1 LPARE
6 PSPATPGP
14 AERDLRDFYTE
25 AEVASAA
32 RKLKRDQ
39 GFQELLRKRRKVLRD
54 AYKTSYPLKYLGIE
68 IKQRSHRFPL
78 DVAVK
83 IALQPRSMDGASKG
97 LRYSVHRRA
106 FIERFPD
113 VDALLS
119 DDALFRLGP
128 KANVES
134 AATFAA
140 SEYGERAKPALA
152 RLQRQ
157 LGLAP
162 SISLQVLRKGLAAY
176 KSSHRPGM
184 SAHGWARARLTS
196 FVMKGCTHFF
206 PDHLLAARAS
216 PRVQE
221 FWKGQTCLCAKKQQ
235 CSKAGVRTRAN
246 AL

>member
-1 LPARE
+1 MPARAHA
-6 PSPATPGP
+6 PAKPGP
-14 AERDLRDFYTE
+14 PTRDLRDYYTE
-25 AEVASAA
+25 AEVAAAA
-32 RKLKRDQ
+32 RKLGRDKD
-39 GFQELLRKRRKVLRD
+39 FQALLRKRGKALRD
-54 AYKTSYPLKYLGIE
+54 VYVTSYPLKYLGIE

-78 DVAVK
+78 DVAVR

-97 LRYSVHRRA
+97 LRYSAHRRA
-106 FIERFPD
+106 FIERLPD
-113 VDALLS
+113 VDVLLS
-119 DDALFRLGP
+119 DEALFRLGP
-128 KANVES
+128 KANLE
-134 AATFAA
+134 AKEAFAV
-140 SEYGERAKPALA
+140 SEYAVHAKPALA

-157 LGLAP
+157 LGLGP

-206 PDHLLAARAS
+206 PDHLLVAKAS
-216 PRVQE
+216 PRVKE
-221 FWKGQTCLCAKKQQ
+221 FWKGQKCLCAKKQQ